1 MITNFKGHAKTSN
14 GYIIR
19 SVALVMALIIVWA
32 GTAFAATTES
42 YTVDIYDGSEVTRV
56 ETSKTDAKTIVAEAE
71 ISITENDKLILDDFI
86 AGTQS
91 KIIICR
97 ESNIKFTDEN
107 GNTTTLRFAGRVSE
121 FYEQYGVVLSD
132 SLVSGVDLNTICYD
146 GMEIFVL
153 TAYGVTVN
161 ADGETANVQSTAK
174 SVGGLLEELG
184 ITLGPDDEVE
194 PGVDTALSN
203 GLTVNVLRVEYTT
216 YEKEV
221 TVPFT
226 KKTQYSSSMQKG
238 SSKITQNGVNGTKSV
253 VYKDKVVNGVV
264 QNTTVESEEE
274 ILAPVPQ
281 ITTVGTRT
289 SGNSKV
295 IRNSAPISELTMPSK
310 YSIGANGVPTN
321 YKYTIKGKAAAYC
334 IPGGITSTGKRVKPG
349 YIAVNPKQIPYGTEM
364 YIVSDDG
371 VVYGY
376 AIAADTGGFA
386 KQGKFVVDLYMS
398 STAQCYSW
406 GARNVTIYVLG

>member
-295 IRNSAPISELTMPSK
+295 IRNSAPISELIMPSK
-310 YSIGANGVPTN
+310 YSIGENGVPTS

-386 KQGKFVVDLYMS
+386 KQGKFVVDLYMN

>member
-91 KIIICR
+91 KIIISR

-216 YEKEV
+216 YEKEE

-295 IRNSAPISELTMPSK
+295 IKNSAPISELTMPSK
-310 YSIGANGVPTN
+310 YSIGENGVPTN

-386 KQGKFVVDLYMS
+386 KQGKFVVDLYMN

>member
-86 AGTQS
+86 AGAQS
-91 KIIICR
+91 KIVICR
-97 ESNIKFTDEN
+97 ESNIKLTDEN
-107 GNTTTLRFAGRVSE
+107 GNTETLRFAGRVSDLFAE
-121 FYEQYGVVLSD
+121 KEIVLSN
-132 SLVSGVDLNTICYD
+132 SLVSSVNTNVICYD
-146 GMEIFVL
+146 GLEIVL
-153 TAYGVTVN
+153 LTSYLVN
-161 ADGETANVQSTAK
+161 VNCDGEIVSVNSTAGT
-174 SVGGLLEELG
+174 VGELLAEMGIELSE
-184 ITLGPDDEVE
+184 DDEVE
-194 PGVDTALSN
+194 PAADETLSQN
-203 GLTVNVLRVEYTT
+203 LTVNVLRVEYTT
-216 YEKEV
+216 YEKEI

-295 IRNSAPISELTMPSK
+295 IKNSAPISELTMPSK
-310 YSIGANGVPTN
+310 YSIGENGVPTN

-386 KQGKFVVDLYMS
+386 KQGKFVVDLYMN

>member
-253 VYKDKVVNGVV
+253 VYKDKVVNGVI

-349 YIAVNPKQIPYGTEM
+349 YIAVNPEQIPYGTEM

-386 KQGKFVVDLYMS
+386 KQGKFVVDLYMN

>member
-71 ISITENDKLILDDFI
+71 ISITANDKLILDDFI

-253 VYKDKVVNGVV
+253 VYKDKIVNGVV

-310 YSIGANGVPTN
+310 YSIGANGVPTS

-386 KQGKFVVDLYMS
+386 KQGKFVVDLYMN

>member
-161 ADGETANVQSTAK
+161 VDGETANVQSTAK

-386 KQGKFVVDLYMS
+386 KQGKFVVDLYMN

>member
-386 KQGKFVVDLYMS
+386 KQGKFVVDLYMN

>member
-253 VYKDKVVNGVV
+253 VYKDKIVNGVV

-310 YSIGANGVPTN
+310 YSIGENGVPTS

-386 KQGKFVVDLYMS
+386 KQGKFVVDLYMN

>member
-184 ITLGPDDEVE
+184 ITLGPDDEAE

-310 YSIGANGVPTN
+310 YSIGANGVPTS

-386 KQGKFVVDLYMS
+386 KQGKFVVDLYMN